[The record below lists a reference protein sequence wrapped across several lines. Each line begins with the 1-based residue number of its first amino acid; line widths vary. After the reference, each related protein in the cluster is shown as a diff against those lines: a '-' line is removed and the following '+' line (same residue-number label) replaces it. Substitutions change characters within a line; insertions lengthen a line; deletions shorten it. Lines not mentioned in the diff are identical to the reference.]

1 MSSKTN
7 ANDNISDMIF
17 ENYEGYLKEHRD
29 DLSTPAGAV
38 EMLSSDG
45 SFNAYMTSLTE
56 GLDPHQKAAVMA
68 VCERER
74 EFLLQESIQLG
85 PSTSIIGYAV
95 N

>member
-1 MSSKTN
+1 MIKDVNT
-7 ANDNISDMIF
+7 SDMIF
-17 ENYEGYLKEHRD
+17 ENYDGYLKEHRD

-45 SFNAYMTSLTE
+45 AFQSYITQLTE
-56 GLDPHQKAAVMA
+56 GLAPYQKSAVMA

-74 EFLLQESIQLG
+74 EFLLQESVQLG
-85 PSTSIIGYAV
+85 PSASVIGYAV

>member
-1 MSSKTN
+1 M
-7 ANDNISDMIF
+7 ISNMNVNTSDVIF
-17 ENYEGYLKEHRD
+17 ENYEGYLKDHQD
-29 DLSTPAGAV
+29 DLSTPAGAI

-45 SFNAYMTSLTE
+45 AFNSYMTSLTE

-74 EFLLQESIQLG
+74 EFILQESIQMG
-85 PSTSIIGYAV
+85 PSTSVIGYAV